1 MMKLLLEAAV
11 WCSFGQ
17 CKRFLGCFLFAIFLL
32 AAPASAPTPARAA
45 DSWTMDA
52 TQAIVMRVYYEG
64 LSLELAQT
72 LPPAAT
78 PHLSAILRDPELLPY
93 HPNAMLALG
102 MTGHPG
108 SYEILSGYSID
119 LTGEVSRPTY
129 QAMVA
134 RHIAMGH
141 LGRRDSRAV
150 LWLTNILRDTNP
162 GPEFTFRALKGARLA
177 RELRGQ
183 AAAAVALSGSERARN
198 TLLQL
203 RSERRARSTRTATGL
218 SIASLDAALEDL
230 DRIREYG
237 PERALA
243 LPFPTTAPRNPSAR

>member
-1 MMKLLLEAAV
+1 MLRGVVRSVKSSAFSVAFFSQF
-11 WCSFGQ
+11 SFLPLTH
-17 CKRFLGCFLFAIFLL
+17 RFLHLHARQTRGRW
-32 AAPASAPTPARAA
+32 TPPRQSSCEFTTR
-45 DSWTMDA
+45 DSPLKSRKRYRPPPPHTCPQYCA
-52 TQAIVMRVYYEG
+52 T
-64 LSLELAQT
+64 
-72 LPPAAT
+72 
-78 PHLSAILRDPELLPY
+78 PELLPY
-93 HPNAMLALG
+93 HPNAMQALG
-102 MTGHPG
+102 MSGHPG

-129 QAMVA
+129 QAMAA
-134 RHIAMGH
+134 RQIAMGH

-150 LWLTNILRDTNP
+150 LWLTKKLRDTNP
-162 GPEFTFRALKGARLA
+162 DPEFTFRALKGARLA

-203 RSERRARSTRTATGL
+203 RSERRARTTHTTTGL

-243 LPFPTTAPRNPSAR
+243 LPFPSTTPRNPSAR

>member
-1 MMKLLLEAAV
+1 MARLPHRLLPSSGQKARLGPNLCRLHLALTFPLWFHRAV
-11 WCSFGQ
+11 
-17 CKRFLGCFLFAIFLL
+17 
-32 AAPASAPTPARAA
+32 
-45 DSWTMDA
+45 
-52 TQAIVMRVYYEG
+52 
-64 LSLELAQT
+64 LSSSP
-72 LPPAAT
+72 LPRWMLPAAC
-78 PHLSAILRDPELLPY
+78 LV
-93 HPNAMLALG
+93 LALG

-134 RHIAMGH
+134 RQIAMGH

-150 LWLTNILRDTNP
+150 LWLTNKLRDTNP
-162 GPEFTFRALKGARLA
+162 DPEFTFRALKGARLA

-203 RSERRARSTRTATGL
+203 RSERRARTTRTATGL

-230 DRIREYG
+230 DQIREYE

-243 LPFPTTAPRNPSAR
+243 LPFPTTTPRNPSAR